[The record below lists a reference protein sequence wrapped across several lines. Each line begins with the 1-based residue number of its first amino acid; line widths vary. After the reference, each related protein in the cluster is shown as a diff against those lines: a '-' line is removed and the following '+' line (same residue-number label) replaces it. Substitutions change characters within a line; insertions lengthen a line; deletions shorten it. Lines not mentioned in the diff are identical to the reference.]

1 MEEKNMKKFAALVL
15 AALMTVSLFACT
27 TKPNN
32 PSGTSGGDSTTIPS
46 GIPDVDNGD
55 INYYNFDGKKYG
67 EDGDYISVYDKYGK
81 DVTIADVKKNSEG
94 DYYIT
99 KDGKDYVLGLDFLS
113 MAMVYNCGT
122 GSEAEQKQAYAK
134 WWQYYIERWN
144 KLLPEMPLYS
154 NEYYDV
160 FSTKLEGVKD
170 HPTNPLWG
178 VASAIIDWSSKKDDK
193 SAIIGNSTE
202 LSGTFRYSSFGAS
215 NPGAADLD
223 VQTLIS
229 GYGTV
234 VANKEGDYVW
244 DEKVVVKSH
253 KETLN
258 EDGSKTFEIEIKEGL
273 TYSDGTPITAKDYLV
288 HALVFPLPLPQRQQ
302 RRTTAPL

>member
-134 WWQYYIERWN
+134 WWQYYIEM
-144 KLLPEMPLYS
+144 EQA
-154 NEYYDV
+154 
-160 FSTKLEGVKD
+160 
-170 HPTNPLWG
+170 
-178 VASAIIDWSSKKDDK
+178 ASR
-193 SAIIGNSTE
+193 N
-202 LSGTFRYSSFGAS
+202 
-215 NPGAADLD
+215 
-223 VQTLIS
+223 
-229 GYGTV
+229 
-234 VANKEGDYVW
+234 
-244 DEKVVVKSH
+244 
-253 KETLN
+253 
-258 EDGSKTFEIEIKEGL
+258 
-273 TYSDGTPITAKDYLV
+273 
-288 HALVFPLPLPQRQQ
+288 
-302 RRTTAPL
+302 APLLQRVLRCFQH